1 MAQIKIAQL
10 TNQTTLSDTD
20 TVIVE
25 TATSTNK
32 MTVGKLKELLG
43 IQSGGIVESGSNAN
57 GKYIKYADGTM
68 ICYAK
73 FSGTPSPAVSIQ
85 LITWTFPKEFI
96 DANVSV
102 SGSFFCLQSGVAFR
116 NGILLSNT
124 SPSTKTSCN
133 FTGIDFNQSLFN
145 SWMCDLIAIGRW
157 K

>member
-1 MAQIKIAQL
+1 MLLKQVLIGDEKMRVLKNLFGDNSKIHSDNIVVGTAGS
-10 TNQTTLSDTD
+10 NRSLSDS
-20 TVIVE
+20 VI
-25 TATSTNK
+25 A
-32 MTVGKLKELLG
+32 
-43 IQSGGIVESGSNAN
+43 ESGSNAN

-85 LITWTFPKEFI
+85 FITWTFPKEFI

-102 SGSFFCLQSGVAFR
+102 SGSFFCIQSGVAFR